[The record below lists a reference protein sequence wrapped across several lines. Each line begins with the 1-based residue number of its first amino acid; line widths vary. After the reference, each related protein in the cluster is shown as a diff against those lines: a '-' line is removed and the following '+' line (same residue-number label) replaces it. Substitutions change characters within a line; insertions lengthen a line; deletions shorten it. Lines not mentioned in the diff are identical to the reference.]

1 MPEERPRLKII
12 HTTSDL
18 LMEIT
23 GWILLVMVWFIVLKA
38 YNSLP
43 DIIPTHYSANGNAD
57 GHGPKVSILLLPA
70 ISTIAY
76 IGMTIL
82 NKYPH
87 IFNYPAV
94 ITRENA
100 LKQYTMATRM
110 IRVLKLAIVV
120 LFGVIALV
128 TLRNV
133 KTGQEDLGAA
143 FLPASMLLIFV
154 PVAYF
159 TIKSLKK

>member
-1 MPEERPRLKII
+1 
-12 HTTSDL
+12 
-18 LMEIT
+18 
-23 GWILLVMVWFIVLKA
+23 
-38 YNSLP
+38 
-43 DIIPTHYSANGNAD
+43 
-57 GHGPKVSILLLPA
+57 
-70 ISTIAY
+70 
-76 IGMTIL
+76 
-82 NKYPH
+82 
-87 IFNYPAV
+87 
-94 ITRENA
+94 